1 MHIHVE
7 PQTGHDLDRLIT
19 ALLNATGVVHR
30 MIESTEHPPEMD
42 DVDVIGSIADGL
54 RDTLAV
60 LGEHRSDDELALVT
74 QVLAQTTMLVATELG
89 LGGLFAPGPAPRPD
103 SG

>member
-1 MHIHVE
+1 MHIRVE

-19 ALLNATGVVHR
+19 ALLNTTGVVHR
-30 MIESTEHPPEMD
+30 VIESSDHPPEMD
-42 DVDVIGSIADGL
+42 AVDVIGTIADQL
-54 RDTLAV
+54 RDTLAA
-60 LGEHRSDDELALVT
+60 LAEHNSDDELALVT

-89 LGGLFAPGPAPRPD
+89 LGGLFA

>member
-30 MIESTEHPPEMD
+30 AIESSDHPPEMD
-42 DVDVIGSIADGL
+42 AVDVIEAIADRL
-54 RDTLAV
+54 RGTLAV
-60 LGEHRSDDELALVT
+60 LAEHNSDDELALVT

-89 LGGLFAPGPAPRPD
+89 LGGLFA

>member
-1 MHIHVE
+1 MHIQVE

-30 MIESTEHPPEMD
+30 VIESSDHPPELD
-42 DVDVIGSIADGL
+42 PVDVIGVIADRL
-54 RDTLAV
+54 RGTLAV
-60 LGEHRSDDELALVT
+60 LAEHHSDDDLALVT
-74 QVLAQTTMLVATELG
+74 QVLAQATMLVATELG
-89 LGGLFAPGPAPRPD
+89 LGGLFA